1 MEHTIESNN
10 KRIVIISGGDVNEQ
24 LLQYIEVSDYIIGAD
39 RGALTLIEHGYVP
52 DLALG
57 DFDSVQEEQLAR
69 IKQVSKYY
77 NSCDPID
84 KNYTDT
90 ELALQHA
97 LSMNPRSILLIGAT
111 GTRMDHTLANIHLLR
126 IALDKQVPMTIIDQH
141 NRIQL
146 LDSQLVIQQEGYK
159 YVSLLP
165 LTLEVHGIEL
175 EGFAYPLH
183 QATLTIGQ
191 SLGIS
196 NILVEQT
203 GKISITEGLLLVIA
217 SKD

>member
-1 MEHTIESNN
+1 MEHTIESTN
-10 KRIVIISGGDVNEQ
+10 KRVVIISGGDVDEQ
-24 LLQYIEVSDYIIGAD
+24 LLQYIEDTDYIIGAD
-39 RGALTLIEHGYVP
+39 RGALTLIKHGFVP

-57 DFDSVQEEQLAR
+57 DFDSVQEEQLAQ
-69 IKQVSKYY
+69 IKQVSKHF

-126 IALDKQVPMTIIDQH
+126 IALEKQVPMTIIDQH

-146 LDSQLVIQQEGYK
+146 LNSRLDIQHEGYK

-165 LTLEVHGIEL
+165 LSLEVHGIEL

-183 QATLTIGQ
+183 HASLTIGQ

-196 NILVEQT
+196 NLLIEQT
-203 GKISITEGLLLVIA
+203 GTITITDGLLLVIA